1 MASKLAYRFIS
12 ADDHIDLRWLPKD
25 LWTARLPAK
34 LRERG
39 PRVVENEKGA
49 YWTWEDQT
57 YSPHGY
63 YTAAQGSGA
72 MWAIERGGVM
82 REGELRPTT
91 ADLRMTDMDRD
102 GADVSVMYGPT
113 DPMAIGDPELRRHCY
128 EAYNDWLSDFCAANP
143 GRLIGVPQLSMEDP
157 QAAHDELARLA
168 KRGGLRHVNILASRA
183 NPPVYDDA
191 WEPFWALAGEV
202 GIPIGFHLAV
212 LVKKTRLDEA
222 NRGAANLVITTASRY
237 AQEPPGMQLLEP
249 MTGLIFSGV
258 LDRHPGVKIVM
269 AEAGLAWVPSM
280 IQGLDIWY
288 QRTRDG
294 RRLTGDGPIAL
305 PKLLPSEYFH
315 RQIWISFVDDPLGV
329 KMVGS
334 VLDADKVMFGSD
346 YPHPASTWPDSQ
358 KVIEDATQN
367 LSVDIQ
373 QKIFRD
379 NARALFGIEWR
390 TPSRANPFD
399 YQRTKR

>member
-1 MASKLAYRFIS
+1 MENKVKHRFIS

-39 PRVVENEKGA
+39 PRVIENEQGA
-49 YWTWEDQT
+49 YWTWEGQT
-57 YSPHGY
+57 FSPHGY

-91 ADLRMTDMDRD
+91 AALRLTDMDRD
-102 GADVSVMYGPT
+102 GAEASIMYGPT
-113 DPMAIGDPELRRHCY
+113 DPMPIADAELRRRCY
-128 EAYNDWLSDFCAANP
+128 EAYNDWLAEFAAANP
-143 GRLIGVPQLSMEDP
+143 ERLIGVPQLSMDDP
-157 QAAHDELARLA
+157 QAARDELERLA
-168 KRGGLRHVNILASRA
+168 QRGGLRHVNLLASRA
-183 NPPVYDDA
+183 NPPVYDEA
-191 WEPFWALAGEV
+191 WEPFWSLAEEV
-202 GIPIGFHLAV
+202 NVPIGFHLAV
-212 LVKKTRLDEA
+212 LVKKTRLDET
-222 NRGAANLVITTASRY
+222 NRAAANLVVTTASRY

-249 MTGLIFSGV
+249 MTGLIFTGV
-258 LDRHPGVKIVM
+258 LDRHPRLRIVM
-269 AEAGLAWVPSM
+269 AEAGLVWVPSM

-294 RRLTGDGPIAL
+294 RRLTGDRPIEL

-315 RQIWISFVDDPLGV
+315 RQIWLSFVDDPLGV
-329 KMVGS
+329 KMVGT

-358 KVIEDATQN
+358 KVIAECAQ
-367 LSVDIQ
+367 SVCAEVR

-379 NARALFGIEWR
+379 NARALFGL
-390 TPSRANPFD
+390 
-399 YQRTKR
+399 

>member
-1 MASKLAYRFIS
+1 MADKMMHRFIS

-25 LWTARLPAK
+25 LWSERLPAR

-39 PRVVENEKGA
+39 PRVVENDNGS
-49 YWTWEDQT
+49 YWTWEGKT
-57 YSPHGY
+57 FSPHGY

-91 ADLRMTDMDRD
+91 AALRLTDMDRD

-113 DPMAIGDPELRRHCY
+113 DPMPIADAELRRRCN
-128 EAYNDWLSDFCAANP
+128 EAYNDWLSEFCAAQP
-143 GRLIGVPQLSMEDP
+143 ERLIGVPQLSLDDP
-157 QAAHDELARLA
+157 QAARDELERLA

-183 NPPVYDDA
+183 TPPVYDQA
-191 WEPFWALAGEV
+191 WEPFWSLAEEV
-202 GIPIGFHLAV
+202 NIPIGFHLAV
-212 LVKKTRLDEA
+212 LVKKTRLDDA
-222 NRGAANLVITTASRY
+222 NRDVANLVVTTASRY

-249 MTGLIFSGV
+249 LTGLIFTGV
-258 LDRHPGVKIVM
+258 LDRHPRVRIVM

-329 KMVGS
+329 KMVGN

-358 KVIEDATQN
+358 TVIEQQMLALPDAVRQN
-367 LSVDIQ
+367 ILGG
-373 QKIFRD
+373 
-379 NARALFGIEWR
+379 NARRLFGI
-390 TPSRANPFD
+390 
-399 YQRTKR
+399 

>member
-1 MASKLAYRFIS
+1 MQYRFIS

-39 PRVVENEKGA
+39 PRVVESDKGA
-49 YWTWEDQT
+49 YWTWEGQT
-57 YSPHGY
+57 FSPHGY

-91 ADLRMTDMDRD
+91 ASLRLANMDRD
-102 GADVSVMYGPT
+102 GAEASIMYGPT
-113 DPMAIGDPELRRHCY
+113 DPMPMGDSELRRHCY
-128 EAYNDWLSDFCAANP
+128 QAYNDWLAEFSLARSE
-143 GRLIGVPQLSMEDP
+143 RLIGVPQLSMDDP
-157 QAAHDELARLA
+157 EAARNELERLA

-183 NPPVYDDA
+183 NPPVYDEA
-191 WEPFWALAGEV
+191 WESFWSLAEEV
-202 GIPIGFHLAV
+202 SIPIGFHLAV
-212 LVKKTRLDEA
+212 LVKKTRLDET
-222 NRGAANLVITTASRY
+222 NRGAANLTVTTASRY

-249 MTGLIFSGV
+249 MTGLIFTGV
-258 LDRHPGVKIVM
+258 LDRHPRLKIVM

-294 RRLTGDGPIAL
+294 RRLTGDSPIAL
-305 PKLLPSEYFH
+305 PRLLPSEYFH
-315 RQIWISFVDDPLGV
+315 RQIWLSFVDDPLGV
-329 KMVGS
+329 KMVGT
-334 VLDADKVMFGSD
+334 VLDVDKVMFGSD

-358 KVIEDATQN
+358 KVIAACAKSVPADARK
-367 LSVDIQ
+367 
-373 QKIFRD
+373 KIFRD
-379 NARALFGIEWR
+379 NARALFGL
-390 TPSRANPFD
+390 
-399 YQRTKR
+399 

>member
-1 MASKLAYRFIS
+1 MSYQIIS

-25 LWTARLPAK
+25 LFTERLPAK

-39 PRVVENEKGA
+39 PRVVQTEKGEC
-49 YWTWEDQT
+49 WTWEGQT
-57 YSPHGY
+57 WSPHGY

-91 ADLRMTDMDRD
+91 AELRLSDMDRD
-102 GADVSVMYGPT
+102 GVDASVMYGPT
-113 DPMAIGDPELRRHCY
+113 DPMAIADPELRRCCY
-128 EAYNDWLSDFCAANP
+128 EAYNDWLIDFCAKKP
-143 GRLIGVPQLSMEDP
+143 ERLIGVAQLSMEDP
-157 QAAHDELARLA
+157 KLAHDELERLS
-168 KRGGLRHVNILASRA
+168 KRGGMRHFNVLASRA
-183 NPPVYDDA
+183 TPPVYDEA
-191 WEPFWALAGEV
+191 WEPFWALAEEA

-212 LVKKTRLDEA
+212 LVKKTRLDQEE
-222 NRGAANLVITTASRY
+222 RGAANLVVTVASRF
-237 AQEPPGMQLLEP
+237 AQNPPGIQLLEP
-249 MTGLIFSGV
+249 ITGLIFAGV
-258 LDRHPGVKIVM
+258 LDRHPRLKIVM

-294 RRLTGDGPIAL
+294 RRLTGDHPITL

-334 VLDADKVMFGSD
+334 VLDVEKVMFGSD
-346 YPHPASTWPDSQ
+346 YPHPASTWPYSQ
-358 KVIEDATQN
+358 QVIEDQMK
-367 LSVDIQ
+367 DIPAAIR
-373 QKIFRD
+373 QKIVCD
-379 NARALFGIEWR
+379 NARALFGIE
-390 TPSRANPFD
+390 
-399 YQRTKR
+399 

>member
-1 MASKLAYRFIS
+1 MANSPQYRFFS

-25 LWTARLPAK
+25 LWTARLPAN

-39 PRVVENEKGA
+39 PQVVENEKGSF
-49 YWTWEDQT
+49 WTWEGRT
-57 YSPHGY
+57 FSPHGY

-91 ADLRMTDMDRD
+91 ADLRLIDMDRD
-102 GADVSVMYGPT
+102 GAEVSVMYGPT
-113 DPMAIGDPELRRHCY
+113 DPMPIEDPELRRACY
-128 EAYNDWLSDFCAANP
+128 EAYNDWLDEFCAAKP
-143 GRLIGVPQLSMEDP
+143 ERLIGVAQLSLEDP
-157 QAAHDELARLA
+157 QAAHNELARLA
-168 KRGGLRHVNILASRA
+168 KRSKLRHVNILASRA
-183 NPPVYDDA
+183 EPPVYDSS
-191 WEPFWALAGEV
+191 WEPFWSLAEQL

-222 NRGAANLVITTASRY
+222 NRGAANLVVATASRY

-249 MTGLIFSGV
+249 MTGLIFNGV
-258 LDRHPGVKIVM
+258 LDRHPHVKIVM

-288 QRTRDG
+288 QRTREG
-294 RRLTGDGPIAL
+294 RRLTGDGPIKL

-329 KMVGS
+329 KMVGN

-358 KVIEDATQN
+358 KVIAEAAQS
-367 LSVDIQ
+367 LSAAIRE
-373 QKIFRD
+373 KIFRD
-379 NARALFGIEWR
+379 NARELFAIE
-390 TPSRANPFD
+390 
-399 YQRTKR
+399 